1 MKLCNSNTTSIR
13 DAVELGCHTMQ
24 SVFNA
29 DDNGFPY
36 LESVVLPHAYLAL
49 HERHGESH
57 VPGRHLNELHT
68 AEDALGVSVSELAIE
83 MHTRATLFS
92 NSGPLPLPV
101 NRDRVGGPI
110 ANFTEHNV
118 CERFHALYGLAK
130 FRDAATTCE
139 MTELSIAFIFKLWD
153 PERGWDRKAFDKALA
168 EFFTSRTMW
177 AAWYA

>member
-1 MKLCNSNTTSIR
+1 MLFRSHTT
-13 DAVELGCHTMQ
+13 
-24 SVFNA
+24 
-29 DDNGFPY
+29 
-36 LESVVLPHAYLAL
+36 
-49 HERHGESH
+49 
-57 VPGRHLNELHT
+57 
-68 AEDALGVSVSELAIE
+68 EDALGVSVSELAIE

-153 PERGWDRKAFDKALA
+153 PEWGWDRKAFDKALA